1 MNSLEKKLLIET
13 YFILLLLY
21 PILLS
26 SLLSF
31 FTLLSCSADVRTEIH
46 SREMT
51 HAHNMED
58 KLRPEMSVKPSAL
71 WQKRQARDECSLCSI
86 SLFLFLLS
94 LLLSFFVYFHTFLQT
109 VFLSFFL
116 SFTSLFLLL
125 LYFFY
130 FSVSSTSL
138 FLLLLYFFFFSHI
151 IDIWK
156 KLLSNN
162 HKKIFFFHF
171 RHPLGLREHSS
182 IIERSAIAVC
192 CRLW

>member
-1 MNSLEKKLLIET
+1 MNSLEKKLLIES

-71 WQKRQARDECSLCSI
+71 WQKRQARD
-86 SLFLFLLS
+86 
-94 LLLSFFVYFHTFLQT
+94 
-109 VFLSFFL
+109 
-116 SFTSLFLLL
+116 
-125 LYFFY
+125 
-130 FSVSSTSL
+130 
-138 FLLLLYFFFFSHI
+138 
-151 IDIWK
+151 
-156 KLLSNN
+156 
-162 HKKIFFFHF
+162 
-171 RHPLGLREHSS
+171 
-182 IIERSAIAVC
+182 
-192 CRLW
+192 